1 MDREISAAL
10 LKLRMKHPFLATL
23 SMYMRY
29 QFTSSVDAIETDGRA
44 AWINPNYYQRLG
56 AASRL
61 SSLAHITLHSAL
73 LHPLRCGPRNF
84 DLWTIAADIV
94 VNGILQDSGVEAPPG
109 TAVEPRYKD
118 LSVEQVYRKLEQD
131 GKQLASSCRTQSG
144 GGGEHGKD
152 QQEQQSGQQATS
164 LLNDDGQESPAR
176 IMQKLYPALDDM
188 RQRRESTDKQRSSP
202 DSKQQRSGIENYWKA
217 ALIKARTIIEMQERS
232 MGAIPAGLLR
242 EIESVVNPKLDWR
255 TVLWR
260 FMART
265 PGDFQGFDR
274 RFMHRGLYLDQLESE
289 SLNIYIALDT
299 SGSISDEELGQFTA
313 EVEAIARCYGHLKVW
328 LYFVDSEVYGPYAL
342 NRVPNLKAAYG
353 GGGTDFDVFFRTLE
367 EDRDRISAALC
378 VYMTDGLGTFPDKKP
393 DLPVLWVVCEDDW
406 LTEFPFGEVAYL
418 T

>member
-29 QFTSSVDAIETDGRA
+29 QFTSSVDAIETDGRT
-44 AWINPNYYQRLG
+44 AWINPDYYKRLG

-61 SSLAHITLHSAL
+61 ASLAHITLHSAL

-94 VNGILQDSGVEAPPG
+94 VNGILQASGMEAPPG

-131 GKQLASSCRTQSG
+131 GKQLASNCTTQSDG
-144 GGGEHGKD
+144 DG
-152 QQEQQSGQQATS
+152 QQEAELQGQQCGRQAVS
-164 LLNDDGQESPAR
+164 MPDNDGQESPAQM
-176 IMQKLYPALDDM
+176 MQKLYPAMDDM
-188 RQRRESTDKQRSSP
+188 RRGRKSTNELQSSP
-202 DSKQQRSGIENYWKA
+202 DSKQQRCGIENYWKV

-242 EIESVVNPKLDWR
+242 EIECVVNPKLDWR
-255 TVLWR
+255 AILWR

-265 PGDFQGFDR
+265 PCDFQGFDR
-274 RFMHRGLYLDQLESE
+274 RFIHRGLYLDQLESD
-289 SLNIYIALDT
+289 SLNIYIAMDT
-299 SGSISDEELGQFTA
+299 SGSISDEELEQFRA
-313 EVEAIARCYGHLKVW
+313 EVEAIERCYGHLKVW
-328 LYFVDSEVYGPYAL
+328 LYFVDADVYGPYEL
-342 NRVPNLKAAYG
+342 NSLPKLTSAYG
-353 GGGTDFDVFFRTLE
+353 GGGTDFDVFFRQLE
-367 EDRDRISAALC
+367 EDKDRIYASLC
-378 VYMTDGLGTFPDKKP
+378 IYMTDGLGAFPDKAP
-393 DLPVLWVVCEDDW
+393 DMPVLWVVCEDDW